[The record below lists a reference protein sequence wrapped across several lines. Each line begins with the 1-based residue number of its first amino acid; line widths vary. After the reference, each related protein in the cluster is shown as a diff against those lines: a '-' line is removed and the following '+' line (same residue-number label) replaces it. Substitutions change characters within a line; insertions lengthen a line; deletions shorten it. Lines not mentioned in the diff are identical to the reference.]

1 VIGKE
6 LTIRVVLSMPVEET
20 FCAVEIIESGRYPLD
35 RMHTRSLPASK
46 PRTRP
51 RAGRGDRRH
60 EPDPPGDRAW
70 RAARGAAP
78 AYVRGIRHFVR
89 PLAESHF
96 DRTPLLTERHLTQ
109 RLFGQILG
117 RVERRAGHP
126 T

>member
-1 VIGKE
+1 MCPGAQGAAPRARGLASDVMGRE
-6 LTIRVVLSMPVEET
+6 LTVRVVLSMPVEET

-60 EPDPPGDRAW
+60 EPDPPGDRAR

-78 AYVRGIRHFVR
+78 AYVRRDPALPPAAGPSRFHV
-89 PLAESHF
+89 P
-96 DRTPLLTERHLTQ
+96 PLLTY
-109 RLFGQILG
+109 
-117 RVERRAGHP
+117 
-126 T
+126 